1 MSGFT
6 AGRARVEWRH
16 PTDEAPPIMAL
27 VATDRDWAPRLDF
40 TAACLA
46 LFAIVAVVGGAIL
59 VGAGIWGAP

>member
-1 MSGFT
+1 MSEFS

-27 VATDRDWAPRLDF
+27 VATERGWRPRLDL

-46 LFAIVAVVGGAIL
+46 LFGIVATLGGAIL
-59 VGAGIWGAP
+59 IGQGIWGAP